1 MRFADAATPN
11 KTNSVID
18 MSPALRRLLPGGF
31 LQSGRVK
38 ERGCREMKEG
48 RLLLEQIREK
58 QLTLLE
64 CLGMLIERRISLP

>member
-31 LQSGRVK
+31 SQSGGVK

-48 RLLLEQIREK
+48 RSLLEQIGEK

-64 CLGMLIERRISLP
+64 CLGMPIERRISLP